1 MANMFLG
8 FADGSLISFKPLL
21 YLAVGRGCVAATT
34 VEVCGW
40 KAGTAS
46 SVYMP
51 PVCRWFKL
59 TTSVITTSPV
69 SWVKH
74 TEEQQHTHRR
84 RLQLTFFFLF
94 FYSWTT
100 WPRVSACSHCES
112 KARVLGD
119 VPVPREHGG
128 PPASP
133 WRQARPPEV
142 SVIFGKAKGIGDVKV
157 QQLFKDLQRKKREK
171 RKCTELLLLRVCD
184 GMMIMH
190 ERW

>member
-1 MANMFLG
+1 MVSDPFQT
-8 FADGSLISFKPLL
+8 LL

-74 TEEQQHTHRR
+74 TEEQQQTQRQ
-84 RLQLTFFFLF
+84 RLPLSLFFFN
-94 FYSWTT
+94 TPAN
-100 WPRVSACSHCES
+100 WPRASACPHCES
-112 KARVLGD
+112 KACVLGD
-119 VPVPREHGG
+119 VPVPGEHGG

-133 WRQARPPEV
+133 WRQAWPPEV
-142 SVIFGKAKGIGDVKV
+142 SVIFGNAEGVGDVKV
-157 QQLFKDLQRKKREK
+157 QQLFKDLRRK
-171 RKCTELLLLRVCD
+171 
-184 GMMIMH
+184 
-190 ERW
+190 ER